1 MEAERKAITVD
12 LAEIHLHRT
21 QAWANAQ
28 TTWDSSDN
36 QWRVAIATAEAA
48 LTAE

>member
-1 MEAERKAITVD
+1 MEAERKALTVD
-12 LAEIHLHRT
+12 LAEIHTQRA
-21 QAWANAQ
+21 QAWTNAQ

-48 LTAE
+48 LTTE